1 MILSSVSLPT
11 SLSSSLSLL
20 FHIFSLIFI
29 NENTKSRSLR
39 LNLFKVSLNLTFFIA
54 DILLN
59 EKCVSCLQCVLPTE
73 GLSQEKLS
81 EVFDKLFV
89 FEGFILIM
97 LNNQEN

>member
-1 MILSSVSLPT
+1 M
-11 SLSSSLSLL
+11 
-20 FHIFSLIFI
+20 IFI
-29 NENTKSRSLR
+29 NRNTKSKSLR
-39 LNLFKVSLNLTFFIA
+39 LNLFKVSLNLTFFIE

-59 EKCVSCLQCVLPTE
+59 EKFVYCLQCVLPTE